1 MTDTDPSLTTCGG
14 SSPDR
19 PLAGGCPGASCGE
32 GLVGMPERRT
42 FMKLCLGLFALSWG
56 AMTTVPIIQYLI
68 PPESNDAGQEV
79 KSVSLGSIDALPKG
93 QGKNFQF
100 GKKPA
105 LIIRDEAG
113 DLHAFSAV
121 CTHLGC
127 TVQYDPAKTRIGCAC
142 HGGQYDPA
150 TGRNI
155 AGPPP
160 KPLAPLHAEVVKGEI
175 IVTRAAAPQGKK
187 EASS

>member
-1 MTDTDPSLTTCGG
+1 MSPNPPPS
-14 SSPDR
+14 
-19 PLAGGCPGASCGE
+19 GCSGACGE
-32 GLVGMPERRT
+32 TPVGMPERRT

-79 KSVSLGSIDALPKG
+79 KSVSLGSIDTLPKG

-105 LIIRDEAG
+105 LIVRDEAG
-113 DLHAFSAV
+113 NLHAFSAV

-127 TVQYDPAKTRIGCAC
+127 TVQYDPAKVRIGCAC

-160 KPLAPLHAEVVKGEI
+160 KPLALLQADVVKGEI
-175 IVTRAAAPQGKK
+175 VVTRAAAPQGKK
-187 EASS
+187 EA